1 MLGRQHEPTGA
12 ALITFE
18 QGKPFSD
25 YLAAT
30 RQLIRDYR
38 IDLTPSTANKI
49 VEANSPFEW
58 RPYEGEHYERGVLLI
73 HGLYDSPF
81 MMRDMGAH
89 FLKQGYLVRSILIPG
104 HGTAPGD
111 LLNVTLDNWLDAVRY
126 GIETTAPMVDKFY
139 LCGYSLGAALAL
151 ICHHLCDNLNGMI
164 FVAPGVKS
172 RHRLAEIT
180 RIHRL
185 FTWISK
191 KAKWYQIAKEENYIK
206 YNSHSYNPSRLT
218 VLCMKAASMIIT
230 NIPMFVIATEDD
242 ETIDP
247 NSIKRF
253 FNHQHNDS
261 NRMIYYCKDPRYEKD
276 AIIEERSSVYPD
288 KNIIDFSHV
297 CLPISPSNP
306 YLGENGEL
314 LDFSHYEVNQRNGK
328 SLHIGA
334 ISTQNLLQ
342 HTMQRLSYNPDFD
355 YMMRRINIFI
365 ENLP

>member
-18 QGKPFSD
+18 QGRPFSD

-30 RQLIRDYR
+30 RQLIHDYR
-38 IDLTPSTANKI
+38 IDLTPATANKI

-58 RPYEGEHYERGVLLI
+58 RPYAAEHYERGILLV

-81 MMRDMGAH
+81 MMRDIGAH
-89 FLKQGYLVRSILIPG
+89 FLKQGYLVRSILLPG

-111 LLNVTLDNWLDAVRY
+111 LLHVTQQNWLDAVKY

-139 LCGYSLGAALAL
+139 LCGYSLGAAL
-151 ICHHLCDNLNGMI
+151 CTMQQPLCDNLTGMI
-164 FVAPGVKS
+164 FIAPGVKS
-172 RHRLAEIT
+172 RHRFADIT

-191 KAKWYQIAKEENYIK
+191 KAKWYQLAKEENYVK
-206 YNSHSYNPSRLT
+206 YNSHSYNAGRLT
-218 VLCMKAASMIIT
+218 VLCMKAANKIIT
-230 NIPMFVIATEDD
+230 NTPVFVVATEDD

-247 NSIKRF
+247 ESIIRF
-253 FNHQHNDS
+253 FKKQSS
-261 NRMIYYCKDPRYEKD
+261 NSNQMIYYCKDPRYEKD
-276 AIIEERSSVYPD
+276 AAIEERSSVYPD

-306 YLGENGEL
+306 YLGENGEH
-314 LDFSHYEVNQRNGK
+314 LDFSHYEHNQRNGK
-328 SLHIGA
+328 DLHIGS
-334 ISTQNLLQ
+334 ITTYNLL
-342 HTMQRLSYNPDFD
+342 HYTMQRLSYNPDFD
-355 YMMRRINIFI
+355 YMMRRISLFI
-365 ENLP
+365 DAI